1 MSVEIQHMIDDVLD
15 DSIEH
20 HGVKGMK
27 WGVRRNN
34 TGWVGPSGLPSQ
46 KKSQGHKQISVE
58 SKSKSTKKS
67 SSSRSTK
74 NMTNSELRE
83 QIERLQMEKQYR
95 QLISEMTPQKH
106 AAVRKA
112 INQAILNGASQALTE
127 TVKAGGTKYIS
138 KPVFNKID
146 AMMKAQANKQVKKSK
161 G

>member
-1 MSVEIQHMIDDVLD
+1 MSVEIQHMIDDALD

-27 WGVRRNN
+27 WGVRRNR
-34 TGWVGPSGLPSQ
+34 TGWIGPAGSPNRA
-46 KKSQGHKQISVE
+46 KSQGHKQASVE
-58 SKSKSTKKS
+58 SKSKSG
-67 SSSRSTK
+67 SSRSTK
-74 NMTNSELRE
+74 KMTNAELRE

-95 QLISEMTPQKH
+95 QLTSEMTPRKH
-106 AAVRKA
+106 AAIRKA

-146 AMMKAQANKQVKKSK
+146 AMMKSQANKKVKKSK

>member
-1 MSVEIQHMIDDVLD
+1 MSVETQHMIDDVLD

-34 TGWVGPSGLPSQ
+34 TGWVGPSGLPSR
-46 KKSQGHKQISVE
+46 KKIQGHKQASVE
-58 SKSKSTKKS
+58 SKSK
-67 SSSRSTK
+67 STK

-95 QLISEMTPQKH
+95 QLTSEMTPRKH

>member
-1 MSVEIQHMIDDVLD
+1 MSVEIQHMIDNALD
-15 DSIEH
+15 DKIEH

-27 WGVRRNN
+27 WGVRRNR
-34 TGWVGPSGLPSQ
+34 TGWIGPAGSPSRA
-46 KKSQGHKQISVE
+46 KSQGHKQASVE
-58 SKSKSTKKS
+58 SKSKS

-74 NMTNSELRE
+74 KMTNAELRE

-95 QLISEMTPQKH
+95 QLTSEMTPQKH
-106 AAVRKA
+106 AAIRKA

-146 AMMKAQANKQVKKSK
+146 AMMKSQANKKVKKSK

>member
-27 WGVRRNN
+27 WGVRRNS
-34 TGWVGPSGLPSQ
+34 TGWVGPSGLPSR
-46 KKSQGHKQISVE
+46 KKIQWHKQASVE
-58 SKSKSTKKS
+58 SKSK
-67 SSSRSTK
+67 STK

-95 QLISEMTPQKH
+95 QLTSEMTPQKH

>member
-27 WGVRRNN
+27 WGVRRNS
-34 TGWVGPSGLPSQ
+34 TGWLGPSGLPSR
-46 KKSQGHKQISVE
+46 KKSQGHKQASVE
-58 SKSKSTKKS
+58 SKSKSS
-67 SSSRSTK
+67 NSRSTK

-95 QLISEMTPQKH
+95 QLTSEMTPQKH

>member
-27 WGVRRNN
+27 WGVRRNS
-34 TGWVGPSGLPSQ
+34 TGWVGPSGLPSR
-46 KKSQGHKQISVE
+46 KKSQGHKQASVE
-58 SKSKSTKKS
+58 SKSKS
-67 SSSRSTK
+67 SSSRPTK

-95 QLISEMTPQKH
+95 QLTSEMTPQKH

>member
-1 MSVEIQHMIDDVLD
+1 MSIEIQHMIDDALD

-20 HGVKGMK
+20 HGVKGMR
-27 WGVRRNN
+27 WGVRRTR
-34 TGWVGPSGLPSQ
+34 TGGLGPAGSPSRT
-46 KKSQGHKQISVE
+46 KIQGHKQASLE
-58 SKSKSTKKS
+58 SKSKS
-67 SSSRSTK
+67 SSSRSVK
-74 NMTNSELRE
+74 KMTNAELRE

-95 QLISEMTPQKH
+95 QLTSEMTPQKH

>member
-34 TGWVGPSGLPSQ
+34 TGWVGPSGLPSR
-46 KKSQGHKQISVE
+46 KKIQGHKQASVE
-58 SKSKSTKKS
+58 SKSK
-67 SSSRSTK
+67 STK

-95 QLISEMTPQKH
+95 QLTSEMTPQKH